1 MTTTTE
7 APSSPR
13 HVRRPSRHHSGLNR
27 FLFKHE
33 LDAYPSNGART
44 GFLALS
50 VLATIVLY
58 YTYYTQSGVTPNV
71 LRFFHMTFAFYVAI
85 VIVSNA
91 IGAFASLP
99 ASKTDRIGRSNLVIY
114 GLLAVGILVAFV
126 LPNCTTEWEF
136 LIANCVLGLVEG
148 AILVATP
155 ALVRDFSPQVGR
167 ASAMGFWT
175 IGPVAGSLLVSVV
188 ANHTLAHFGDW
199 QSQFIISGVTALV
212 VFGICLALLK
222 DLSPRLRD
230 QLMVSTRDRALV
242 EARARGLSDADVLA
256 ATEHPWRQILSS
268 DLVFSAL
275 GIAVFLLVYYAAAGF
290 FTIYWSTTF
299 RNPGGAP
306 LSTVQANGL
315 NEWFWGV
322 EIVALILV
330 GWISDRTLV
339 RKPFMLGGAIAAI
352 GFLIGFLSLASH
364 PYTSHTTLVLVSI
377 GLAVSL
383 SVAYAPWMAGFT
395 ETVEAKNPALVA
407 TGLALWGW
415 LLRLVVAV
423 SFLFLPLVV
432 SSVNAVVDNT
442 PYATPAITSF
452 LAHHADSVAFADA
465 HGPLLKAIA
474 VHQAVVDQLAANP
487 SPANIAA
494 AERALGPTNFDQL
507 VQYSASIERLIVPY
521 EAQLAYLSAHA
532 SQLGNLQSAVAKSP
546 SQWQH
551 WYWVCIG
558 GMLLFLPTI
567 VLIKGRW
574 RRRSALQDKRA
585 HEELVHAQLA
595 AMASMTP
602 A

>member
-1 MTTTTE
+1 M
-7 APSSPR
+7 
-13 HVRRPSRHHSGLNR
+13 RRPSNQSGLGK

-33 LDAYPSNGART
+33 LEAYPSNRART
-44 GFLALS
+44 GFLTLC

-99 ASKTDRIGRSNLVIY
+99 ASKTDKVGRSNLVIY

-136 LIANCVLGLVEG
+136 FIANCVLGLVEG

-175 IGPVAGSLLVSVV
+175 IGPVAGSLLVSIV

-212 VFGICLALLK
+212 VFAICLVLLK

-230 QLMVSTRDRALV
+230 QLMVSMRDRALV
-242 EARARGLSDADVLA
+242 EARARGLSDAEVLA
-256 ATEHPWRQILSS
+256 ATEHPWRQIFSPA
-268 DLVFSAL
+268 LVFSAL

-299 RNPGGAP
+299 RNGNGTP

-322 EIVALILV
+322 EIVALILI

-339 RKPFMLGGAIAAI
+339 RKPYMLGGALCAI

-364 PYTSHTTLVLVSI
+364 PFTSHTTIVLVSI

-395 ETVEAKNPALVA
+395 ETVEAKNPALVG

-423 SFLFLPLVV
+423 SFVFLPLVV

-452 LAHHADSVAFADA
+452 LAHHADSVAFAEA
-465 HGPLLKAIA
+465 HGPLLEAIA
-474 VHQAVVDQLAANP
+474 MNQAVVDKMAVDP
-487 SPANIAA
+487 SPANVAA
-494 AERALGPTNFDQL
+494 AEAALGATNFGQL
-507 VQYSASIERLIVPY
+507 VEFSSKIEQLIVPY
-521 EAQLAYLSAHA
+521 EAQLAYLTTHQA
-532 SQLGNLQSAVAKSP
+532 QLQDLQRAVAKSP

-574 RRRSALQDKRA
+574 RRRSALQDKRE
-585 HEELVHAQLA
+585 HEDLVQAQLA
-595 AMASMTP
+595 SIGSTLP